1 MTGEIICVGTEILL
15 GDIVNT
21 NAAYIA
27 KGLASLGISCF
38 FQDVVGDNDERLRE
52 TFELARSRADLIIL
66 CGGLGPTRDDMTLET
81 VSNELGIKLVENKE
95 VKEHILDLVKDFNFS
110 SKQKNITKNNLKM
123 ALVPEGAKI
132 IQNSNGQAPGI
143 IIEKSGKTVIFLPG
157 PPGEMIPM
165 FDEGMLPYLKEKQ
178 DVVLESVTVKVA
190 TLGESRVAD
199 MIDDLITRQTN
210 PTVATYAK
218 PGEVHVRVTAKA
230 ESTEEAFALI
240 DPMVAELKQRFK
252 DNVITTDVNETFAQ
266 AVVRLLKEHHL
277 TLSTVESCTGGKL
290 ADRIVDVSGASEVYK
305 AGLVTYSN
313 EAKENLAGV
322 DRDIIE
328 KYTAVSSETA
338 AAMAE
343 GCRKK
348 TGTDICVS
356 TTGNAGPEPSEGK
369 PVGLV
374 FIGISTKESTKTLEL
389 HLDGNRQKIRERTT
403 VKALTLIRETILKST
418 GKV

>member
-1 MTGEIICVGTEILL
+1 MTGDII
-15 GDIVNT
+15 
-21 NAAYIA
+21 
-27 KGLASLGISCF
+27 
-38 FQDVVGDNDERLRE
+38 R
-52 TFELARSRADLIIL
+52 
-66 CGGLGPTRDDMTLET
+66 
-81 VSNELGIKLVENKE
+81 
-95 VKEHILDLVKDFNFS
+95 
-110 SKQKNITKNNLKM
+110 
-123 ALVPEGAKI
+123 
-132 IQNSNGQAPGI
+132 
-143 IIEKSGKTVIFLPG
+143 
-157 PPGEMIPM
+157 
-165 FDEGMLPYLKEKQ
+165 EGMEMLHGDET
-178 DVVLESVTVKVA
+178 SA
-190 TLGESRVAD
+190 
-199 MIDDLITRQTN
+199 QT
-210 PTVATYAK
+210 
-218 PGEVHVRVTAKA
+218 
-230 ESTEEAFALI
+230 
-240 DPMVAELKQRFK
+240 
-252 DNVITTDVNETFAQ
+252 
-266 AVVRLLKEHHL
+266 VVRLLREQHL